1 MAAEIIF
8 REAAGK
14 FCCVA
19 SDEPLLMFITGKKK
33 IRHDQMHVFLN
44 ESMK

>member
-14 FCCVA
+14 FCYVA
-19 SDEPLLMFITGKKK
+19 SDEPLLMFITGEKKK
-33 IRHDQMHVFLN
+33 KSDMIKCMF
-44 ESMK
+44 S

>member
-14 FCCVA
+14 FCYVA

-33 IRHDQMHVFLN
+33 SDMIKCMF
-44 ESMK
+44 S

>member
-14 FCCVA
+14 FCYVA
-19 SDEPLLMFITGKKK
+19 SDEPLLMFITGKKSDMIK
-33 IRHDQMHVFLN
+33 CMF
-44 ESMK
+44 S